1 MRVADSLPRQPGPR
15 LLDRGADPAPS
26 RLDAHQD
33 VRLESSDHYERHKMS
48 NKRRKRIGSEKIRHN
63 LATRLERGRI
73 KAEAKQLRAEAR
85 ALRIANSAE
94 RGAE

>member
-1 MRVADSLPRQPGPR
+1 
-15 LLDRGADPAPS
+15 
-26 RLDAHQD
+26 
-33 VRLESSDHYERHKMS
+33 MS

-85 ALRIANSAE
+85 ALRVAASAE

>member
-26 RLDAHQD
+26 RLDAHTV
-33 VRLESSDHYERHKMS
+33 VRLESIDHYERHTMS
-48 NKRRKRIGSEKIRHN
+48 NKRRKRLGSEKIRRN
-63 LATRLERGRI
+63 LETRILRGRV
-73 KAEAKQLRAEAR
+73 KAEAKQLRAEAM
-85 ALRIANSAE
+85 ALRSAVSAE

>member
-26 RLDAHQD
+26 RLDAHQSE
-33 VRLESSDHYERHKMS
+33 RLESIDHYERHKMS
-48 NKRRKRIGSEKIRHN
+48 NKRRKRLGSEKIRRN
-63 LATRLERGRI
+63 LETRILRGRV
-73 KAEAKQLRAEAR
+73 KAEAKQLRAEAV
-85 ALRIANSAE
+85 ALRGAVSAE

>member
-26 RLDAHQD
+26 RLDAHQW
-33 VRLESSDHYERHKMS
+33 VRLESSDHYERHMMS
-48 NKRRKRIGSEKIRHN
+48 NKRRKRLGSEKIRRN
-63 LATRLERGRI
+63 LETRILRGRL
-73 KAEAKQLRAEAR
+73 KAEAKQLRAEAS
-85 ALRIANSAE
+85 ALRGAASAE